1 MKLHENKTLFN
12 QAVRFTAQKLG
23 ILDIY
28 VEKDYWV
35 TFALKIIFSSEA
47 ADYTI
52 FKGGTALS
60 KCYGIIERFSEDI
73 DLVIVKS
80 LEDSGNQLKIKTQKI
95 SKILDPYFPEIE
107 VEGITQKM
115 GMNRKTAH
123 SYAKEFSGEF
133 GQVRDSIIIEASW
146 LGYFEPNENREI
158 KTLIAEMMDKN
169 DQTQLISE
177 YGLEPFKVSV
187 LKPTRTLCEKIMSLV
202 RFSYSEDA
210 ISDLKS
216 KVRHIYDIYKM
227 LEVPEIKDFFNSEQ
241 FEMMILKVAQ
251 DDTVSYKSNNE
262 WLKNHPKNALIFA
275 DKINVWNEIE
285 PVYKADF
292 GKLVYGELPDAK
304 EMVRT
309 MEIVENRL
317 QNIDWNLN
325 K

>member
-73 DLVIVKS
+73 DLVVVRTDES
-80 LEDSGNQLKIKTQKI
+80 NNQLKIKTKKI
-95 SKILDPYFPEIE
+95 SKILESYFPEIE

-146 LGYFEPNENREI
+146 LGYFEPNEEKEI
-158 KTLIAEMMDKN
+158 KTLIAEMMEKN
-169 DQTQLISE
+169 NQTQLISE
-177 YGLEPFKVSV
+177 YGLEAFKVSV
-187 LKPTRTLCEKIMSLV
+187 LMPTRTLCEKIMSLV
-202 RFSYSEDA
+202 RFSYSEDV

-216 KVRHIYDIYKM
+216 KVRHIYDIHKL
-227 LEVPEIKDFFNSEQ
+227 LELQEIKHFFNSKE
-241 FEMMILKVAQ
+241 FEEMLLKVAQ
-251 DDTVSYKSNNE
+251 DDIVSYKSNND
-262 WLKNHPKNALIFA
+262 WLKNHPKDALIFA
-275 DKINVWNEIE
+275 DRIEVWNEIE
-285 PVYKADF
+285 PVYKLDF
-292 GKLVYGELPDAK
+292 GKLVYGELPDPK
-304 EMVRT
+304 KITET
-309 MEIVENRL
+309 LEIVNSRL
-317 QNIDWNLN
+317 QNIVWNL
-325 K
+325 

>member
-1 MKLHENKTLFN
+1 M
-12 QAVRFTAQKLG
+12 
-23 ILDIY
+23 
-28 VEKDYWV
+28 
-35 TFALKIIFSSEA
+35 KIIFSSEA
-47 ADYTI
+47 AEYTI

-73 DLVIVKS
+73 DLVVVRTDES
-80 LEDSGNQLKIKTQKI
+80 NNQLKNKTKKI

-123 SYAKEFSGEF
+123 SYSKIFSGEF

-146 LGYFEPNENREI
+146 LGYFEPNENKAI

-210 ISDLKS
+210 ISDLKN

-227 LEVPEIKDFFNSEQ
+227 LEAPEIKHFFNSKK
-241 FEMMILKVAQ
+241 FEEMLLKVAN
-251 DDTVSYKSNNE
+251 DIVSYKSNND
-262 WLKNHPKNALIFA
+262 WLKNHPKNAMIFA
-275 DKINVWNEIE
+275 NRIEVWNEIE
-285 PVYKADF
+285 PVYKLDF

-304 EMVRT
+304 EMLRT
-309 MEIVENRL
+309 LEIVNDRL
-317 QNIDWNLN
+317 QNMAWNL
-325 K
+325 

>member
-12 QAVRFTAQKLG
+12 QAVRFTAQELG

-47 ADYTI
+47 AEYTI

-73 DLVIVKS
+73 DLVVVRTDES
-80 LEDSGNQLKIKTQKI
+80 NNQLKNKTKKI
-95 SKILDPYFPEIE
+95 SKILELYFPEIE

-158 KTLIAEMMDKN
+158 KTLIAEMMEEN
-169 DQTQLISE
+169 NQTHLISE

>member
-12 QAVRFTAQKLG
+12 QAVRFTAQELG

-47 ADYTI
+47 AEYTV

-73 DLVIVKS
+73 DLVIVQ
-80 LEDSGNQLKIKTQKI
+80 SGESNNQLKNKTKKI
-95 SKILDPYFPEIE
+95 SKILEPYFPEIE

-123 SYAKEFSGEF
+123 SYSKEFSGDY

-158 KTLIAEMMDKN
+158 KTLIAEMMEKN
-169 DQTQLISE
+169 KQTPLISE
-177 YGLEPFKVSV
+177 YGLEPFEVSV

-202 RFSYSEDA
+202 RFSYYDDA

-216 KVRHIYDIYKM
+216 KVRHIYKM
-227 LEVPEIKDFFNSEQ
+227 LEVPEIKDFFDSEK
-241 FEMMILKVAQ
+241 FETMLLKVAQ
-251 DDTVSYKSNNE
+251 DDIESYKSNND
-262 WLKNHPKNALIFA
+262 WLKNHPKDALIFA
-275 DKINVWNEIE
+275 DRINVWNEVE
-285 PVYKADF
+285 QVYKADF

-304 EMVRT
+304 EMIKT
-309 MEIVENRL
+309 LETVENRL
-317 QNIDWNLN
+317 QKMDWNL
-325 K
+325 